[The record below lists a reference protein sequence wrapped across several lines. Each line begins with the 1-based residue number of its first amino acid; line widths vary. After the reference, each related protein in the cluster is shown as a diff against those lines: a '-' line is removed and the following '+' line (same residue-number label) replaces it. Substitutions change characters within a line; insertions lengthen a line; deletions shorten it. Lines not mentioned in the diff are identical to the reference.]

1 MKTHILL
8 TLLTLVI
15 SACASKEH
23 LTANQERKL
32 DQAQELQTKSEY
44 SQIDAGSRIR

>member
-8 TLLTLVI
+8 TLLALVI

-23 LTANQERKL
+23 QSQADFER
-32 DQAQELQTKSEY
+32 LQDKQTEFVQYERDPSV
-44 SQIDAGSRIR
+44 RFR